1 MTRKI
6 IAMALVA
13 ATFAV
18 SACNTVS
25 GAGDDLKSASQETKD
40 AINK

>member
-6 IAMALVA
+6 IAVALVA
-13 ATFAV
+13 AAFAV

>member
-1 MTRKI
+1 MVRKA
-6 IAMALVA
+6 IALALVA
-13 ATFAV
+13 GTLFI

-25 GAGDDLKSASQETKD
+25 GAGEDLKSASKETKD